1 MLAGSPQFF
10 DFSLPACH
18 RMSRAFA
25 KILCHVGALPAN
37 TRGRM
42 WLKGW
47 WAREKF
53 AGDLSRGKR
62 NTNKYLVDLSVKNY
76 IL

>member
-1 MLAGSPQFF
+1 M
-10 DFSLPACH
+10 
-18 RMSRAFA
+18 
-25 KILCHVGALPAN
+25 
-37 TRGRM
+37 
-42 WLKGW
+42 GW